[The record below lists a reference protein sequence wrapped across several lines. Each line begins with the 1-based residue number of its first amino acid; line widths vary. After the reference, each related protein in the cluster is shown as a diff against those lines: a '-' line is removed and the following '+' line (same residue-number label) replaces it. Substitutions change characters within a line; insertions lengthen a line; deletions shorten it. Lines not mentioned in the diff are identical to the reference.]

1 MSAGAAAAGYRGGV
15 LRLPHARGVFAAAL
29 LGRLSLAMISLGLLL
44 TVQRSTGS
52 YAIAGA
58 ATALFGV
65 ANVVIA
71 PARARLVDRRGPGR
85 ILIILAA
92 GYAAG
97 LLALAGLAG
106 WAAPTWSLL
115 AAAAVAGFCAPP
127 LGAVM
132 RGLWAVL
139 APDPATLSRAYSLDA
154 VAEELLFVT
163 GPLVVGAV
171 VLVAPP
177 AITLLLGAGL
187 AVGGAVGM
195 TRSPAAAVAAAP
207 VPVAPTSTRIRPLR
221 QAGFWPV
228 LMALFGVGVV
238 LGTIEVVVP
247 ALAQQHHHVAAAG
260 ALLALLSLGS
270 AVRGLFHGHRTWSS
284 TPVVRLLVF
293 TAALVVASATL
304 VAAQQILL
312 FALVLIVVGLFLAP
326 ALIVGYLLAGQLVPA
341 AARTEASTWIT
352 TASNAGAAASAALV
366 GYFVDR
372 SGIGAALAVGTALAA
387 ACTALGAIGIRIRN
401 R

>member
-1 MSAGAAAAGYRGGV
+1 MSDGAAAAGYRGV
-15 LRLPHARGVFAAAL
+15 LRLPHARCVFAAAL

-85 ILIILAA
+85 ILIILAS
-92 GYAAG
+92 GYTAG

-106 WAAPTWSLL
+106 RAAPTWSLL

-127 LGAVM
+127 VM

-247 ALAQQHHHVAAAG
+247 AFAQQHHHVAAAG

-270 AVRGLFHGHRTWSS
+270 AVGGLFHGHRTWSS
-284 TPVVRLLVF
+284 TPVVRLPVF

-312 FALVLIVVGLFLAP
+312 FALILIVVGLFLAP
-326 ALIVGYLLAGQLVPA
+326 ALIVGYLLADQLVPA

-372 SGIGAALAVGTALAA
+372 SGIAAALAVGTALAA
-387 ACTALGAIGIRIRN
+387 ACTALGVIGIRMRN